1 MGSNGFYE
9 HLSKVTWC
17 ILQLLGLILVFMNH
31 DRRSYMS
38 SLKALSILRVMKYV
52 HQKK

>member
-1 MGSNGFYE
+1 MGSNGFCE

-17 ILQLLGLILVFMNH
+17 ILLLPGLILVFMSH

-38 SLKALSILRVMKYV
+38 FLKALSILRVMKYV
-52 HQKK
+52 QQKE